1 MPKTGHRQTRTVPTV
16 THPFF
21 LDRPDRLDRPVHDIA
36 RGSVVVLTL
45 DLQYR
50 VRYCSPALAAA
61 GGPAAPDLLG
71 QPFDRLRHP
80 DMPRQVLRDLWDA
93 LERGHACV
101 APLKLRCPD
110 GGHLWAR
117 AAFSRVVDR
126 QGVMSIVVVLTRPG
140 RVHVR
145 GAEALYASRRCR
157 TGVWLDS
164 LVEQHRELPCVL
176 KW

>member
-1 MPKTGHRQTRTVPTV
+1 V
-16 THPFF
+16 TDRLSLDPLPLNPPS
-21 LDRPDRLDRPVHDIA
+21 LDRPAHDIA
-36 RGSVVVLTL
+36 RGSVIVLTL

-50 VRYCSPALAAA
+50 VRYCSPAFAAA
-61 GGPAAPDLLG
+61 GGAAARMLYG

-126 QGVMSIVVVLTRPG
+126 QGTMSIVVVLTRPG

-164 LVEQHRELPCVL
+164 LLEHDRELPCVL

>member
-1 MPKTGHRQTRTVPTV
+1 V
-16 THPFF
+16 TDPLS
-21 LDRPDRLDRPVHDIA
+21 LDRPAHDIA
-36 RGSVVVLTL
+36 RGAVIVLTL

-50 VRYCSPALAAA
+50 VRYCSAALAAA
-61 GGPAAPDLLG
+61 GGPAARELHG
-71 QPFDRLRHP
+71 QPFDRLRHA

-117 AAFSRVVDR
+117 TAFSRVVDR
-126 QGVMSIVVVLTRPG
+126 HGTMSIVVVMTRPG

-145 GAEALYASRRCR
+145 GAEALYASQRCR
-157 TGVWLDS
+157 TGVWLDH
-164 LVEQHRELPCVL
+164 LLEHDRELPWVL

>member
-1 MPKTGHRQTRTVPTV
+1 MTDRLSLDPLPLN
-16 THPFF
+16 PLS
-21 LDRPDRLDRPVHDIA
+21 LDRPAHDIA
-36 RGSVVVLTL
+36 RGSVIVLTL

-50 VRYCSPALAAA
+50 VRYCSPAFAAA
-61 GGPAAPDLLG
+61 GCGR
-71 QPFDRLRHP
+71 PFDRLRHP

-101 APLKLRCPD
+101 APLKLRCAD

-126 QGVMSIVVVLTRPG
+126 QGTMSIVVVLTRPG

-164 LVEQHRELPCVL
+164 LLEHDRELPCVL

>member
-1 MPKTGHRQTRTVPTV
+1 MTDPLPLS
-16 THPFF
+16 
-21 LDRPDRLDRPVHDIA
+21 LDQPAHEIA
-36 RGSVVVLTL
+36 RGSVIVLTL

-50 VRYCSPALAAA
+50 VRYCSPALGAA
-61 GGPAAPDLLG
+61 GGPAAHELYG

-93 LERGHACV
+93 LQRGNACV

-126 QGVMSIVVVLTRPG
+126 QGTMSIVVVLTRPG

-145 GAEALYASRRCR
+145 GAEALYASQRCR
-157 TGVWLDS
+157 TGVWLDQ
-164 LVEQHRELPCVL
+164 LLEHGRELPVVL